1 MALSDG
7 ATTVRAESRQFAS
20 SMIQFYGLTPT
31 MGWWAA
37 SLSAQ
42 LLIAEE
48 IGRGTASAVPIGLEE
63 K

>member
-1 MALSDG
+1 
-7 ATTVRAESRQFAS
+7 
-20 SMIQFYGLTPT
+20 

-48 IGRGTASAVPIGLEE
+48 IGRGTASAVPIGLEDKE
-63 K
+63 VSLMMMMKLTWQELDEEL

>member
-1 MALSDG
+1 
-7 ATTVRAESRQFAS
+7 
-20 SMIQFYGLTPT
+20 MIQFYGLTPT

-48 IGRGTASAVPIGLEE
+48 VGRGTASSVPVWLEQNVGDDVDNGTHLAGVG
-63 K
+63 